1 MHEIALEREKEGDLG
16 KTKKGERGEDAEE
29 GDDEL
34 DEDHEKRGARKTLT
48 LKAPAKKGVQVEIE
62 EEEEE
67 V

>member
-1 MHEIALEREKEGDLG
+1 MEREKETDGD
-16 KTKKGERGEDAEE
+16 KKRKDDRSDDAED

-34 DEDHEKRGARKTLT
+34 EEPRDRRTAARKSLT
-48 LKAPAKKGVQVEIE
+48 LKAPAKKGVAVEIE